1 MLKCFFSDNQA
12 KMTDSCSIHF
22 EVSRGWIC
30 LFISTYPDVEC
41 LRNAGRGFFCFRP
54 LKKIGSMFYSCRRDD
69 EMQRGEKKV
78 EKQPKE
84 KGFISSLWRSLILAS
99 HPPSSSSRE
108 ILMYIEKQ

>member
-1 MLKCFFSDNQA
+1 LFS
-12 KMTDSCSIHF
+12 S
-22 EVSRGWIC
+22 
-30 LFISTYPDVEC
+30 P
-41 LRNAGRGFFCFRP
+41 
-54 LKKIGSMFYSCRRDD
+54 KKIGSIFYSGRRDD